1 MIVSG
6 AQREGWKWDAG
17 GDHHLL
23 STGGGGG
30 GNPHLERVNPPSQLP
45 ERERV
50 VSEQIVC
57 CEPPDRL
64 VRHV

>member
-1 MIVSG
+1 MMVLG
-6 AQREGWKWDAG
+6 AQREGLNG
-17 GDHHLL
+17 MQEVIIV
-23 STGGGGG
+23 STGGGGS

-64 VRHV
+64 VGHV